1 MAAKTAT
8 ELGLATGKWTI
19 DPVHSQIGFSAR
31 HMMVSK
37 VRGYFTEFS
46 GDVEVA
52 EDLTQ
57 STVSVTIQA
66 VSITTR
72 QTDRDNHVRSS
83 DFLDVENHPTLT
95 FVSKRIT
102 PAGSNWELTG
112 DLTIR
117 GVTKET
123 TFDLEF
129 DSVGPDA
136 YGGVRAGLTATTKI
150 SRKAF
155 GLEWNPALETGG
167 FVVADE
173 VKLEIEAQIVKA

>member
-1 MAAKTAT
+1 
-8 ELGLATGKWTI
+8 
-19 DPVHSQIGFSAR
+19 
-31 HMMVSK
+31 MVSK

-46 GDVEVA
+46 GDVEVE

-83 DFLDVENHPTLT
+83 DFLDVENHPTLS

>member
-1 MAAKTAT
+1 MSAKTAT
-8 ELGLATGKWTI
+8 ELGLQTGKWTI
-19 DPVHSQIGFSAR
+19 DPTHSQIGFSAR

-37 VRGYFTEFS
+37 VRGFFTEFS

-57 STVSVTIQA
+57 STVSVTIQSA
-66 VSITTR
+66 SITTR
-72 QTDRDNHVRSS
+72 QTDRDNHVRSA

-95 FVSKRIT
+95 FVSQSISPK
-102 PAGSNWELTG
+102 GSDYELTG
-112 DLTIR
+112 ALTIR
-117 GVTKET
+117 GITNPI

-129 DSVGPDA
+129 DSTGPDA
-136 YGGVRAGLTATTKI
+136 YGGVRAGLNASTKI

-173 VKLEIEAQIVKA
+173 VKLEIEVELVKA